1 MSVLE
6 SFILGIV
13 QGATEFLPV
22 SSSGHLV
29 IGQELMSLRLPGVAF
44 EVALH
49 VATLVSVVL
58 VYRKRLWALIAG
70 GLRGKHD
77 AWQYLAFLF
86 LATLP
91 AAVVGLGAG
100 DAIGG
105 LFEVPWVAGAAL
117 LLTGSFL
124 WSARGAL
131 GRDPKGPPTLRVAL
145 LMGLAQAFAII
156 PGISRSGAT
165 VVTGLWLGVEPEE
178 TAEFSFL
185 MAIPAILGAAVLQLP
200 DVRAGGPGVD
210 TAPLLLGAV
219 AAGITGFLAIRTFVA
234 MLRNR
239 SFHRFAPY
247 CWGVGG
253 LFLLYLALG
262 A

>member
-29 IGQELMSLRLPGVAF
+29 IGQELLSLRLPGVAF

-49 VATLVSVVL
+49 VATLASVVL
-58 VYRKRLWALIAG
+58 VYRKRLWGLVAG
-70 GLRGKHD
+70 GLRGQQE
-77 AWQYLAFLF
+77 AWRYIAFLF
-86 LATLP
+86 MATLP
-91 AAVVGLGAG
+91 AAAVGLGAEE
-100 DAIGG
+100 AIGG

-124 WSARGAL
+124 WSARGAM
-131 GRDPKGPPTLRVAL
+131 GRDPKAPPTLRVVL
-145 LMGLAQAFAII
+145 LMGFAQAFAII

-178 TAEFSFL
+178 AAEFSFL
-185 MAIPAILGAAVLQLP
+185 MAIPAILGAAVLQLS
-200 DVRAGGPGVD
+200 DFRTGGSDMDP
-210 TAPLLLGAV
+210 APLLLGAV
-219 AAGITGFLAIRTFVA
+219 AAGVTGFLAIRTFVA

-247 CWGVGG
+247 CWAVGG